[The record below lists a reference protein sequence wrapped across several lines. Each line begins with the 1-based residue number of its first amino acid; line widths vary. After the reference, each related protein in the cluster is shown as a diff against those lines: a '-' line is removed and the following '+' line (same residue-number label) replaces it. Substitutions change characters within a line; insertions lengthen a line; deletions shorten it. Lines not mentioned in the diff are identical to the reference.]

1 MILNFQLNQNYEIF
15 FKTMNLHFFLISNTG
30 NAFLSNMKPGMIQ
43 FDQIYKIVTVEKPTS
58 KTTNKNY
65 KLTTKK
71 KTEKKFKF

>member
-65 KLTTKK
+65 KFKK
-71 KTEKKFKF
+71 KNRKKIQILT

>member
-65 KLTTKK
+65 KLTKK
-71 KTEKKFKF
+71 KNRKKIQIL